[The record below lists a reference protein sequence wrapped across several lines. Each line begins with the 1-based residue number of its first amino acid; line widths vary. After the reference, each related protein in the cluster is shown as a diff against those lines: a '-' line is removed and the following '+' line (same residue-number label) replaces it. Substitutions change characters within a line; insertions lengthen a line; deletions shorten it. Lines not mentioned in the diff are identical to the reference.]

1 MKELKLKNA
10 TLLTDTGAK
19 AAPGSQFDA
28 KAAENALRFHR
39 TLPGYAM
46 TELVSLDG
54 MAKELGVKKV
64 LIKDESPRFGLNA
77 FKGLGGSYAV
87 FRILCDRFGLDPETA
102 VFGDFT

>member
-39 TLPGYAM
+39 SLPGYEIGRAH
-46 TELVSLDG
+46 V
-54 MAKELGVKKV
+54 
-64 LIKDESPRFGLNA
+64 
-77 FKGLGGSYAV
+77 
-87 FRILCDRFGLDPETA
+87 
-102 VFGDFT
+102 

>member
-19 AAPGSQFDA
+19 AAPGSQFDE
-28 KAAENALRFHR
+28 KAAANALRFHR
-39 TLPGYAM
+39 SLPGYAM

-64 LIKDESPRFGLNA
+64 LVKDW
-77 FKGLGGSYAV
+77 
-87 FRILCDRFGLDPETA
+87 
-102 VFGDFT
+102 